1 MSDSDQ
7 LKQGISDIAN
17 NTEFNKKKL
26 LDGSYSDGFIAT
38 GANGSGVT
46 LDIGNATLQALGIE
60 DFDVTGDFSVQTID
74 KALGMVSS
82 DRSTIGAQSNSLE
95 YSVSYNSE
103 AAINLNAAAS
113 RLKDTD
119 LAETATEMSKKKL
132 LQTYQLLM
140 QKKQQDQERQK
151 FSLFF

>member
-1 MSDSDQ
+1 M
-7 LKQGISDIAN
+7 
-17 NTEFNKKKL
+17 
-26 LDGSYSDGFIAT
+26 
-38 GANGSGVT
+38 
-46 LDIGNATLQALGIE
+46 
-60 DFDVTGDFSVQTID
+60 QTID